1 MGGEAGEVGQ
11 SVEGLAN
18 YIMEHEFDLE
28 LSILTLCSVMEND
41 KIYSFSLNKCTSIQN
56 SA

>member
-18 YIMEHEFDLE
+18 HIMEHEFDLE
-28 LSILTLCSVMEND
+28 HSILTLCSAMEND